1 MVILNADD
9 AKTMVEKAEQNS
21 KFVIK
26 LDPLSKLQLLLTFRI
41 NKGVEFFSLGFF
53 ESRYPFMFTYGKL
66 INEALQKHYRVF
78 VKKEGT
84 IFKNEEWFLEFEK
97 K

>member
-1 MVILNADD
+1 LIILNPND
-9 AKTMVEKAEQNS
+9 AEALVEKAEQNF
-21 KFVIK
+21 KFIIK

-41 NKGVEFFSLGFF
+41 TKGVEFFSLGFF
-53 ESRYPFMFTYGKL
+53 ESRYPFMFIYGKL
-66 INEALQKHYRVF
+66 INNALRKNFRVF

-84 IFKNEEWFLEFEK
+84 FFNNAEWFLEFVK